1 MRPGA
6 AKLAALLV
14 GSLLARPA
22 GAQVTVTMDAGGGN
36 ARIDQAGNGSIAL
49 VAPAVAW
56 RHPLMSF
63 DAGGVYSGMGDR
75 GWNAAGAAAAR
86 LRSPRLGLLRGE
98 LSGLYRR
105 SAHAVGQGTRV
116 AEAELGLTASPA
128 SWAEVSVAG
137 KVGSAS
143 ALRRTRPVA
152 GARLAARAVLQG
164 VHLTLGVDRTSF
176 TEERLRPGAVFDSL
190 GSRQD
195 TLLQRSVIEYTDAS
209 LGARWRAGSFELGG
223 SIARR
228 LGVTAVRATSWS
240 LSATR
245 WLTPQLALV
254 GGTGHYA
261 ADLASS
267 LPAGRYATLALRIG
281 VGAGG
286 SPSPVPAPASDAS
299 GSTRLRRGADG
310 LVALD
315 VRAPG
320 ARSVELMGDFTDWS
334 AVELARR
341 GSSQWQVRLPVPP
354 GIHHLVVRID
364 GGEWRAPP
372 GSRPTVNEYGVAV
385 GAVLVD

>member
-1 MRPGA
+1 
-6 AKLAALLV
+6 
-14 GSLLARPA
+14 
-22 GAQVTVTMDAGGGN
+22 
-36 ARIDQAGNGSIAL
+36 
-49 VAPAVAW
+49 
-56 RHPLMSF
+56 
-63 DAGGVYSGMGDR
+63 
-75 GWNAAGAAAAR
+75 
-86 LRSPRLGLLRGE
+86 
-98 LSGLYRR
+98 
-105 SAHAVGQGTRV
+105 
-116 AEAELGLTASPA
+116 
-128 SWAEVSVAG
+128 
-137 KVGSAS
+137 
-143 ALRRTRPVA
+143 
-152 GARLAARAVLQG
+152 
-164 VHLTLGVDRTSF
+164 
-176 TEERLRPGAVFDSL
+176 
-190 GSRQD
+190 
-195 TLLQRSVIEYTDAS
+195 
-209 LGARWRAGSFELGG
+209 
-223 SIARR
+223 
-228 LGVTAVRATSWS
+228 
-240 LSATR
+240 
-245 WLTPQLALV
+245 V